1 MKSIFKTIALSASMM
16 FMLSACTSDFEE
28 INTDPDA
35 FTSAPYTNMLGY
47 VITEGMQQWGT
58 SLDVCQWAGYVSEV
72 QYLNNYEGYTPT
84 NNTYGNRWYNS
95 YWGYTQLQD
104 IIDRI
109 AVDGASEDYKQMRD
123 VAMLWQ
129 NYLMYNVANAF
140 GPIPYSEAFKGKEG
154 VLQSKYD
161 SDEVVLK
168 AVLENLK
175 TIADSFA
182 NGYTSSDY
190 GLGIGDFLFTN
201 PAVGKG
207 LNKDDAIKKW
217 QKFCNS
223 LRLRIAMRIVNKAP
237 EITKATC
244 EEIFNNPTQYPYVQS
259 IDDQVYFWWQGT
271 RPYFEPWYNNSVTR
285 DDDGMADIFIDHLKK
300 MNDPRLFVYA
310 KPAKTDGEYRGYEN
324 GASLNPAN
332 IHAISR
338 IGAMFRDNAS
348 GFSPLYKASET
359 YYMMAEA
366 ALRGWN
372 VPMSAEE
379 AYNKGVLTSMAENEV
394 SDENAKAYLEGPGKF
409 DGSFDMLYFEQWV
422 SMFKEG
428 IEAWSLYRRTGFPT
442 YIHSSISA
450 PDDKGKVYP
459 KYPGARSAYKG
470 IHNDVPFRFPYPN
483 NQFSYN
489 RANVTEASQGI
500 ENYVWGKQVW
510 WDTRTDVH

>member
-1 MKSIFKTIALSASMM
+1 MKNLFKILILSCGL
-16 FMLSACTSDFEE
+16 FMVGCTSDFEE

-35 FTSAPYTNMLGY
+35 FATAPYTNMFGY
-47 VITEGMQQWGT
+47 VLSQGMRQWGT

-72 QYLNNYEGYTPT
+72 QYLNNYAGYTPT

-109 AVDGASEDYKQMRD
+109 AEESNPDNFRQMRD

-129 NYLMYNVANAF
+129 NYLMYNVLNAF
-140 GPIPYSEAFKGKEG
+140 GSIPYSEAFKGKDG

-161 SDEVVLK
+161 HEEGTWNSILD
-168 AVLENLK
+168 NLK
-175 TIADSFA
+175 TIAENFA
-182 NGYTSSDY
+182 NGYSNTDI
-190 GLGIGDFLFTN
+190 GLGNGDFLYTH
-201 PAVGKG
+201 PAVGKS
-207 LNKDDAIKKW
+207 LNSNTAIVKW
-217 QKFCNS
+217 QRFCNS
-223 LRLRIAMRIVNKAP
+223 LRLRIAMRIVNVAP
-237 EITKATC
+237 SLAQSTI
-244 EEIFNNPTQYPYVQS
+244 EEIFNNPTKYPYIDS
-259 IDDQVYFWWQGT
+259 IDDQAYFWWQGT
-271 RPYFEPWYNNSVTR
+271 SPYFEPWHDNSRTR

-300 MNDPRLFVYA
+300 MQDPRLFVYA
-310 KPAKTDGEYRGYEN
+310 KPAATDGEYRGYEN
-324 GASLNPAN
+324 GAKSNPAN

-338 IGAMFRDNAS
+338 IGAKFRDDPA

-372 VPMSAEE
+372 VPMTAEE
-379 AYNKGVLTSMAENEV
+379 AYNQGVLTSMEENGV
-394 SDENAKAYLEGPGKF
+394 SDEDAQTYLEGPGKF
-409 DGSFDMLYFEQWV
+409 DGSFEMLYFEQWV

-428 IEAWSLYRRTGFPT
+428 IEAWSFYRRTGYPT
-442 YIHSSISA
+442 YIHTAKAADGVS
-450 PDDKGKVYP
+450 PR
-459 KYPGARSAYKG
+459 YPGARSTYNG

-489 RANVTEASQGI
+489 RQNVLDASQGI